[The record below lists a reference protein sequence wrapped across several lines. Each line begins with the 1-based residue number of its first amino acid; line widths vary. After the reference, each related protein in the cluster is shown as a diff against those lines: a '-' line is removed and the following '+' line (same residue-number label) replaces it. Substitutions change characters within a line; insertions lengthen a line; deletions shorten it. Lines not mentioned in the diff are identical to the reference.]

1 MSTKRES
8 FSALVPFAGFYESSH
23 SAYIDYAE
31 EQLFSGDSGEILS
44 DKLYEMF
51 YQNISYSYVYAKYAK
66 AYVQALSE
74 ELKIPL
80 NFEEMVSPREY
91 NFATDRLF
99 ATTDRASLARML
111 HAVRG
116 ERLNNKIAEWFTSRS
131 GFISRYPNHI
141 SQWPRIA
148 EWDHNHLGCVLSCYI
163 DKLFDDQQIKDEQT
177 IAEDHIDSSTIEEW
191 LDEATA
197 LDSEPAKKAARA
209 LKLNDYLRRRQ
220 ERRYSLRRF
229 TCTAP

>member
-8 FSALVPFAGFYESSH
+8 FSVLVPFAGFYDSGH
-23 SAYIDYAE
+23 SAYIDYTE

-51 YQNISYSYVYAKYAK
+51 YQNVSYSYVYSKYAE

-80 NFEEMVSPREY
+80 NFEEMVKPREY
-91 NFATDRLF
+91 NFETDRLF

-131 GFISRYPNHI
+131 GFISHYPNHI
-141 SQWPRIA
+141 SQWPCID

-163 DKLFDDQQIKDEQT
+163 DKLFDDQQIKDEQA
-177 IAEDHIDSSTIEEW
+177 IAEEYIDSTTIEEW

-197 LDSEPAKKAARA
+197 LDSESAKKAARA

-220 ERRYSLRRF
+220 ERCYSLRRS
-229 TCTAP
+229 A